1 MKNKKDFWYQDKV
14 VHGSRGGKI
23 LGFPTINLD
32 PKKFIGHLKE
42 GVYYSLVIYKD
53 KTYLGALYFGPR
65 LINKETRPILEIHIL
80 DFDKDIYGETVEFTI
95 GQYIREVKK
104 FESLKSL
111 KEQIKKDVEKIRS
124 L

>member
-1 MKNKKDFWYQDKV
+1 MVEIIYTDKV
-14 VHGSRGGKI
+14 VHGSGGGKA

-32 PKKFIGHLKE
+32 PEKFIGDLKE

-65 LINKETRPILEIHIL
+65 LINKETKPVLEIHIL
-80 DFDKDIYGETVEFTI
+80 DFDKDIYGETVEFII
-95 GQYIREVKK
+95 GQYIRGVENFKNK
-104 FESLKSL
+104 KSL
-111 KEQIKKDVEKIRS
+111 REQIKKDIEKIRS